1 MCDTLKFLAQLSPT
15 LIRKLASVPLYI
27 ASLKPS
33 AMTPLFASAQSIK
46 GALSCTGFPKQ
57 QQKHSST
64 LIFLTLHVY
73 SICGNKPH
81 QGFWTS
87 GTRFI
92 AHLFLPFAAPPPL
105 LSCGLCASSY
115 CLLWESPSLEIL
127 RELYVLQ
134 RSPTE
139 QILVVVI
146 MQIQGWNCISRSG
159 SVQICTNR
167 NGALAVYSNA

>member
-87 GTRFI
+87 VTRFI
-92 AHLFLPFAAPPPL
+92 AHLFLPFAAPPPSVLWPLRKL
-105 LSCGLCASSY
+105 LLPPVGISLLGNFARAVCTSTLSHWTDISCCNYANSRLELYFSLWLCADMHEQERGPC
-115 CLLWESPSLEIL
+115 CLF
-127 RELYVLQ
+127 
-134 RSPTE
+134 
-139 QILVVVI
+139 
-146 MQIQGWNCISRSG
+146 
-159 SVQICTNR
+159 
-167 NGALAVYSNA
+167 